1 MKKYEH
7 SERVMPFILDDKAK
21 TLRDKVFVRH
31 KEDRVTYEE
40 LSQGSNQIA
49 NFFIRKLG
57 VIKEDKIAVIL
68 PNCVD
73 FFYTQFGISKSGAV
87 MVPINVLAKLD
98 LLTHFLNNSDAQIVI
113 VDEQFLPL
121 LESIAEKIPN
131 VKTLIVRT
139 PEFNRNKFTFSR
151 EFNIIPYQE
160 LFNAPSTPPKP
171 LVDWYDPVDIF
182 YTSGTTGVSKGVVLS
197 HNHHYTFGLAIAE
210 YSRLGPKDIMYIC
223 LPLYHGMGSYMCIMP
238 MLLCEGSIVLSDRF
252 SASRWLSEIREYGAT
267 VTWAVYSMAP
277 ILMKQPERADDADN
291 SLRIYLFSGMPPDIV
306 EPFEKRFG
314 VKVMEQYGATESAD
328 LAHSLWDER
337 RRGAIGPINTAH
349 YDIKIVNEHD
359 EEVPGGE
366 VGECVSRCK
375 YPYMQ
380 MTEYYKMPG
389 ETVKAFRN
397 LWLHSGDMC
406 RIDKDGWIYFVGRG
420 KDTIRRRGENIS
432 CYELESILS
441 SHEGI
446 LECASIP
453 VPSQL
458 GEDEVKVV
466 IAAKEGVRLEFSEI
480 MKFCEEKM
488 PKFMIP
494 RYIELV
500 TEIPKL
506 PNEKVDKEGLKKDG
520 LTSNTWD
527 AEVGNYV
534 KGSSDK
540 R

>member
-7 SERVMPFILDDKAK
+7 SERVMSFILDDKAE
-21 TLRDKVFVRH
+21 TLGDKVFVRH
-31 KEDRVTYEE
+31 KEDRVTYRE
-40 LSQGSNQIA
+40 LSQGSNRIA
-49 NFFIRKLG
+49 NFFIHELN
-57 VIKEDKIAVIL
+57 VIKGDKVAVIL

-87 MVPINVLAKLD
+87 MIPINVLAKLD
-98 LLTHFLNNSDAQIVI
+98 LLTHFLNNSDAQIVV

-139 PEFNRNKFTFSR
+139 PEFNRHKFSFSR
-151 EFNIIPYQE
+151 EFNVIPYKE
-160 LFNAPSTPPKP
+160 LFTAPSNPPKP
-171 LVDWYDPVDIF
+171 VVDWYDPVDIF

-210 YSRLGPKDIMYIC
+210 NAKLGPKDIMYIC
-223 LPLYHGMGSYMCIMP
+223 LPLYHGMGSYMSIMP
-238 MLLCEGSIVLSDRF
+238 MLLLGGSIAVGDRF
-252 SASRWLSEIREYGAT
+252 SASRWLDEIREYDAT

-277 ILMKQPERADDADN
+277 ILMKQPERLDDADN
-291 SLRIYLFSGMPPDIV
+291 PLKVYLFSGMPPDLM

-314 VKVMEQYGATESAD
+314 VKLYEQFGATESAD
-328 LAHSLWDER
+328 LAHSVWDER
-337 RRGAIGPINTAH
+337 RPGAVGPINTA
-349 YDIKIVNEHD
+349 YYEIKIVNEHD
-359 EEVPGGE
+359 EEVPVGE
-366 VGECVSRCK
+366 VGEVVSRCK
-375 YPYMQ
+375 SPYMQ
-380 MTEYYKMPG
+380 MTEYYKMPE

-397 LWLHSGDMC
+397 RWLHSGDMC

-441 SHEGI
+441 SHEVI

-453 VPSQL
+453 VPSEL

-466 IAAKEGVRLEFSEI
+466 IAPREGVTLEFSEI

-506 PNEKVDKEGLKKDG
+506 PNEKVDKERLKKEG
-520 LTSNTWD
+520 LTPSTWD
-527 AEVGNYV
+527 AEVREYIKNIQ
-534 KGSSDK
+534 K
-540 R
+540 